1 MNKINKELIELCE
14 KEYYD
19 KPLIVPFGKID
30 ENENVY
36 MDFTNVSGLFIAGST
51 ASGKSVFIDDII
63 LSLIHKN
70 KSSDIKLCLI
80 DPKEIEL
87 NEYNGLNYVIGG
99 KSEYD
104 IVEIGNLL
112 NSINQE
118 INERTQKLVDNH
130 SRNITG
136 YNDSNNEKLPHI
148 FVIVDEGEDIL
159 EYENIREILER
170 ILDVGDNVGVHL
182 IFSTNAYLKDYVES
196 KFLDR
201 FKYRL
206 SFDMASK
213 EQSDL
218 IGIKKAHWLSANGEA
233 IIKSFNDKFYKFQA
247 PFTSLETSKDVKPYI
262 IK

>member
-1 MNKINKELIELCE
+1 MNKINQELIELCE
-14 KEYYD
+14 KEYRD
-19 KPLIVPFGKID
+19 KSLIIPFGKID

-63 LSLIHKN
+63 LSLMHKN
-70 KSSDIKLCLI
+70 KPDDIKLCLI

-87 NEYNGLNYVIGG
+87 NEYNGLDYVIGG

-104 IVEIGNLL
+104 IVEIGNLI
-112 NSINQE
+112 NNINQE
-118 INERTQKLVDNH
+118 INERIKKLVNNR

-136 YNDSNNEKLPHI
+136 YNNSNNEKLPHI
-148 FVIVDEGEDIL
+148 FVIIDEGEDIL
-159 EYENIREILER
+159 NYRNVREILEK
-170 ILDVGDNVGVHL
+170 ILDVGDNLGIHL

-196 KFLDR
+196 KFLDK

-213 EQSDL
+213 EQSNL

-233 IIKSFNDKFYKFQA
+233 VIKSFNNVFYKFQA
-247 PFTSLETSKDVKPYI
+247 PFVTVETNKDVKPYI